1 MRLDEIPALEQAESE
16 TAEGAEVRSLANIE
30 KMDQGPDIESMI
42 QNTPLLAALSGRRV
56 GDPQTPPPGLPVE
69 ETDAATPTTPV
80 DDQEPSRRLTRA
92 SATSQEREIPA
103 QETNSNSIHDLS
115 SFAERVDHDVK
126 LAGESLI
133 MGGAEFIDFVRK
145 SKHWLDTLGLEQG
158 GFKLPEIVV
167 GGETLSNQAI
177 ADVVKDEYLSLKDTL
192 GGGTK
197 LEEVRDEADIFIKL
211 LGENLGPSAGLNAT
225 RKSIQAVSKASDT
238 LSDFWAIEKKI
249 GFLGATTGAVAAGFA
264 EGDITRKEHVA
275 ELFNVVGMVGI
286 PALQAFSTPAL
297 AKKAYKTAKDN
308 PLFGDEGYEL
318 SDRAVKKHLA
328 KLVPN
333 AKRPEIMER
342 MRLIREV
349 QKIEPDY
356 KPTVGNMIGTEEAKA
371 VQRMVDSRN
380 YDLATEQYLKTEEAV
395 KRLTARMIE
404 DTDPANKAKIAAA
417 LSFFAEETK
426 QQLKTSRDR
435 LIGLEESLRRVGDPN
450 YSAAQTGDEIRKEM
464 VKVQD
469 IYRHQRDVMA
479 NAIDPDNTAKF
490 DLETINDRLDALVNG
505 TDPVLRIREGQRGFE
520 YASKEL
526 PAILKEM
533 AITQELRGASGV
545 GVALGFT
552 TKEKPSITFG
562 NLHAI
567 YKQLGSKAA
576 DIAGRDPTS
585 EVPRVLKGL
594 QEDLLGMMDNSMV
607 NSASPGIADRYS
619 SFREFMTNEYYSRF
633 QRGAGGQL
641 TEKSG
646 GVATVDLDRVGDTF
660 WKSGD
665 REVSMQEFNKI
676 FSEAAEQISPGNKA
690 LLEDFGEMARS
701 SLESHA
707 INTLQNEIK
716 GSKNSLAAVERW
728 KHKFRGALKNFP
740 EIQARVDEIEIGF
753 RKLELDKDTFS
764 TKEAEINNSIISKY
778 TDTDPDEMID
788 QLYKM
793 TPTEANQ
800 FINDILVQAQN
811 TLEDPAFI
819 RKAADLG
826 VLGDKVAPLLDQS
839 IRHSFMRHL
848 VGRAYDANLGG
859 PDWKKLDAD
868 LVKKKELI
876 DTVLLPVDRD
886 NLTDLKEVLKIL
898 GSENKPQ
905 TKADLN
911 HIDTALKG
919 FGISLASISSR
930 YYSASLGKVGP
941 LYLAV
946 DAMTRVFTG
955 MTAKHFDKVYRE
967 TMYDLDG
974 LEAVLKHSGT
984 QEAVSMVKQSKKA
997 MRAALRFVGKS
1008 GVAGFQ
1014 KALNPHMTLLGYRVT
1029 DLDRDADPKST
1040 SQVIKKYLHAN
1051 DDLTGQPSRIIS
1063 EVREPAQDLISLV
1076 QAERKQFE
1084 QSVAEEAPVAEEGQ
1098 SAILTTAPE
1107 VAPELDVTT
1116 SKSFVTTG
1124 LPSIVKQVQ
1133 ESGTALLPEVLMAMT
1148 VLETDW
1154 GKKAP
1159 ENAFFGVKASAVDKD
1174 VVKFATKEADVEGNL
1189 VPVEDTFKAFNSF
1202 SEAVD
1207 GVITFLE
1214 VNPRYTKAGVFEAT
1228 TAEEQI
1234 EAIAAAGFATDPDYA
1249 EKLIDTLDSVR
1260 RRLPAESDQLAN

>member
-1 MRLDEIPALEQAESE
+1 
-16 TAEGAEVRSLANIE
+16 
-30 KMDQGPDIESMI
+30 
-42 QNTPLLAALSGRRV
+42 
-56 GDPQTPPPGLPVE
+56 
-69 ETDAATPTTPV
+69 
-80 DDQEPSRRLTRA
+80 
-92 SATSQEREIPA
+92 
-103 QETNSNSIHDLS
+103 
-115 SFAERVDHDVK
+115 
-126 LAGESLI
+126 
-133 MGGAEFIDFVRK
+133 MGGAEFIDFARK
-145 SKHWLDTLGLEQG
+145 SKHWLDTLGLEKG

-167 GGETLSNQAI
+167 GGETLSNQSL

-225 RKSIQAVSKASDT
+225 RKAVQAASKVSDT

-249 GFLGATTGAVAAGFA
+249 GFTGAATGAFAAGFTQK
-264 EGDITRKEHVA
+264 DLTQKEHVA
-275 ELFNVVGMVGI
+275 ELFNVVGMVGV
-286 PALQAFSTPAL
+286 PMLQAFSTPRL
-297 AKKAYKTAKDN
+297 AMKAYKTAKDN

-328 KLVPN
+328 KLVPA
-333 AKRPEIMER
+333 AKRPEIVER

-349 QKIEPDY
+349 QKMEPDY

-380 YDLATEQYLKTEEAV
+380 YDLATEQYLKTEQAV
-395 KRLTARMIE
+395 KRLTSRLIE

-435 LIGLEESLRRVGDPN
+435 LIGLEENLRRVGDPN

-464 VKVQD
+464 DKVQG

-479 NAIDPDNTAKF
+479 DAIDPNKTAKF
-490 DLETINDRLDALVNG
+490 DLETINDRLDTLVNG
-505 TDPVLRIREGQRGFE
+505 TDPVLRIREGQRGFN

-533 AITQELRGASGV
+533 AEVQVLRGASGV
-545 GVALGFT
+545 GVALGST
-552 TKEKPSITFG
+552 VKEKPSITFG

-567 YKQLGSKAA
+567 YKQLGSRAA
-576 DIAGRDPTS
+576 DIAGKDPTS

-594 QEDLLGMMDNSMV
+594 QEDLLGMMDSTMAN
-607 NSASPGIADRYS
+607 AATPGIADRYAD
-619 SFREFMTNEYYSRF
+619 FREFMTNEYYSRF

-660 WKSGD
+660 WKTGD
-665 REVSMQEFNKI
+665 KEVSMQEFNKI
-676 FSEAAEQISPGNKA
+676 FSEAAEQISPGNKT
-690 LLEDFGEMARS
+690 LLDDFGEMARS

-707 INTLQNEIK
+707 LNTLQNEIK

-728 KHKFRGALKNFP
+728 KQKFRGALKNFP
-740 EIQARVDEIEIGF
+740 EIQDKVDDIENSF
-753 RKLELDKDTFS
+753 RKLELDKTTFS
-764 TKEAEINNSIISKY
+764 TKEAEVNNSIINKY
-778 TDTDPDEMID
+778 TDTDPDEMMD

-793 TPTEANQ
+793 SPQKANQ
-800 FINDILVQAQN
+800 FINDILVQAQQ
-811 TLEDPAFI
+811 TLEDPAFLK
-819 RKAADLG
+819 KAADLG

-848 VGRAYDANLGG
+848 VGRAYDANIGG
-859 PDWKKLDAD
+859 PDWKKLDVD
-868 LVKKKELI
+868 LVKKSELI
-876 DTVLLPVDRD
+876 DTILLPVDKA

-941 LYLAV
+941 VYLAV
-946 DAMTRVFTG
+946 DALTRMFTG

-984 QEAVSMVKQSKKA
+984 PEAVSVVKKSKQA
-997 MRAALRFVGKS
+997 MRAALKAVGRA
-1008 GVAGFQ
+1008 GVGGF
-1014 KALNPHMTLLGYRVT
+1014 KRSLNQHMVLLGYRVT
-1029 DLDRDADPKST
+1029 DADTEADTQST
-1040 SQVIKKYLHAN
+1040 STIIKRYLNAN
-1051 DDLTGQPSRIIS
+1051 DDLTGQSSRLIS
-1063 EVREPAQDLISLV
+1063 EVREPAQDLLSLV

-1084 QSVAEEAPVAEEGQ
+1084 QPTIEEEAPVVEGKQ
-1098 SAILTTAPE
+1098 PSIFTTAPE
-1107 VAPELDVTT
+1107 VAPEIDVID
-1116 SKSFVTTG
+1116 SKAFVATG
-1124 LPSIVKQVQ
+1124 LPNIVKQVQ
-1133 ESGTALLPEVLMAMT
+1133 ESGTKLLPEVLMAMT
-1148 VLETDW
+1148 ALETDW

-1189 VPVEDTFKAFNSF
+1189 IPTEATFKTFKSF
-1202 SEAVD
+1202 PEAVA
-1207 GVITFLE
+1207 GVIAFLE

-1228 TAEEQI
+1228 TPEEQI
-1234 EAIAAAGFATDPDYA
+1234 QAIADAGFATDPDYA
-1249 EKLIDTLDSVR
+1249 EKLIDMLDSVR
-1260 RRLPAESDQLAN
+1260 RRLPAETEATPELSKEVTIIVAGKEMTLSLTPEQLKSLGIELPESTTEADQP